1 MRKQPERMVWQC
13 IAARKEN
20 VVLMMKRTR
29 ISGEA
34 GLPQERAAK
43 VRVTVMATGRSR
55 WLAGRLPRRIGGRFG
70 EQDMGQRLVRFSWG
84 TATAIALGFLGV
96 VAGVDSAGGQSVAGD
111 EGVTVLTLRD
121 ALERAAHFNP
131 QYRQALN
138 RMGLEAPQRREA
150 WGAFLPDLRVRYGT
164 NQRFS
169 RQATA
174 VDFFG
179 NPIDNEVTR
188 TVTTSSSNQSA
199 SVGFDLFRG
208 GERFHAF
215 GIARARARANRLSA
229 ENELNTVLADVQ
241 RQFLVTQRQKARLAV
256 EEEIL
261 AARERDYQLAERRF
275 ELAAIGRSDLY
286 AANLDLEQQ
295 RVAVGEARSQVD
307 KAMFALRRAIGDPSL
322 RLLDV
327 EQELPEPF
335 DPADLDLEAL
345 AASAMQH
352 SPAVGAAEATRA
364 MAQSELSTTKASRWP
379 TLSITSSFYRQ
390 ASGAERAALFDL
402 APQDFYGTFGLDV
415 SIPIFTR
422 FETSQRIASAS
433 VELRNAG
440 EQVRERELELDE
452 LVNSRYVDL
461 QAAWANVRLQETVLD
476 VASARL
482 RIVNEE
488 YRLATK
494 GIEDLRTAV
503 REEATARRDLVE
515 QRFAFAEALLG
526 LYEAAGM
533 VAVEAGLEIARDN
546 S

>member
-1 MRKQPERMVWQC
+1 MRKMRTKGRAGLQQEMAGEVRG
-13 IAARKEN
+13 N
-20 VVLMMKRTR
+20 VV
-29 ISGEA
+29 A
-34 GLPQERAAK
+34 
-43 VRVTVMATGRSR
+43 
-55 WLAGRLPRRIGGRFG
+55 AGRPRKVLGRPPLRIVGQFR
-70 EQDMGQRLVRFSWG
+70 ERDMARRLHNASCR
-84 TATAIALGFLGV
+84 TATAITLGLV
-96 VAGVDSAGGQSVAGD
+96 VAIAGVDSGGAQSVVAD
-111 EGVTVLTLRD
+111 QGVTVLTLRD
-121 ALERAAHFNP
+121 ALERAAQFNP
-131 QYRQALN
+131 RYRQALN
-138 RMGLEAPQRREA
+138 RMELEGPQRRQA
-150 WGAFLPDLRVRYGT
+150 WGAFLPDLRVGYGT
-164 NQRFS
+164 SQRFS

-188 TVTTSSSNQSA
+188 TVTTSSSSQSA
-199 SVGFDLFRG
+199 SVDFDLFRG

-215 GIARARARANRLSA
+215 DLARAQARADRLSA

-241 RQFLVTQRQKARLAV
+241 RQFLVAQSQKARLAV

-261 AARERDYQLAERRF
+261 AGRERDYQVAERRF

-322 RLLDV
+322 RLLGV

-335 DPADLDLEAL
+335 DPANLGLETL
-345 AASAMQH
+345 VTSAMQQ

-364 MAQSELSTTKASRWP
+364 MAQSELGTAKASRWP
-379 TLSITSSFYRQ
+379 TLSITSSFYR
-390 ASGAERAALFDL
+390 SGSGSERAALFDL
-402 APQDFYGTFGLDV
+402 APQDFYGTLGFNV
-415 SIPIFTR
+415 SIPVFTR
-422 FETSQRIASAS
+422 FQTSQRIASAS

-452 LVNSRYVDL
+452 QVNIRYADL
-461 QAAWANVRLQETVLD
+461 QAAWANVGLQETVLE

-482 RIVNEE
+482 RILNEE

-494 GIEDLRTAV
+494 SIEDLRTAV

-515 QRFAFAEALLG
+515 QRFTFAEALLG

-533 VAVEAGLEIARDN
+533 VAVVAGLEIARDQN
-546 S
+546 